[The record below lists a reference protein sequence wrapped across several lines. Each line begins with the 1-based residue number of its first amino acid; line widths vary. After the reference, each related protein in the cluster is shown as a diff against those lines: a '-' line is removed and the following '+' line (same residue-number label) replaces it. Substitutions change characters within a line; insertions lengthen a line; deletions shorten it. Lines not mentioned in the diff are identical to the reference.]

1 MVKSIDVP
9 KLPGNYQKA
18 EKGFREDNGV
28 LRASEAV
35 EIGVHLATLQR
46 MSEDGYLEKDAWGLY
61 RLADI
66 QLGDPDLVKVS
77 ILVPKSVVTQI
88 SRSLTIQLF
97 Q

>member
-1 MVKSIDVP
+1 MSQNYP
-9 KLPGNYQKA
+9 ESYQKA
-18 EKGFREDNGV
+18 EKVFRENNGI

-35 EIGVHLATLQR
+35 ELGVYLAALQR
-46 MSEDGYLEKDAWGLY
+46 MAEDGYLEKDVWGLY